1 MHYDERRPFAIGH
14 KATVTSFRQNWRRL
28 FIKEKQMA
36 YLYLTIA
43 IIAEVIA
50 TNALKASEE
59 FTKFFPS
66 IIVIIGYGAAIY
78 FLSLVL
84 KVIPVGIAYAI
95 WAGMGIVLVAIVA
108 AISFKQIPDWPAII
122 GMTMIIM
129 GVVIINVFSK
139 SVSH

>member
-1 MHYDERRPFAIGH
+1 
-14 KATVTSFRQNWRRL
+14 
-28 FIKEKQMA
+28 MA
-36 YLYLTIA
+36 YLYLIIA

-59 FTKFFPS
+59 FTKLFPS
-66 IIVIIGYGAAIY
+66 IVVIIGYGAAIY

-84 KVIPVGIAYAI
+84 KVIPVGVAYAI

-122 GMTMIIM
+122 GMTLIIM